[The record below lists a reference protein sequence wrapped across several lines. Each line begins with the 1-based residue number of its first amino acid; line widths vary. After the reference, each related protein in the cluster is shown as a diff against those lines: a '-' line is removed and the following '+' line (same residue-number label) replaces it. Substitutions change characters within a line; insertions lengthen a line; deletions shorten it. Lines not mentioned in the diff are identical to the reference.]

1 MWGPA
6 LGAVVYFLAKDVL
19 GDYANHWM
27 AIFGIALITVIVF
40 APTGLAG
47 ALGQLLRP
55 RAAKPARRTA
65 PAAH

>member
-1 MWGPA
+1 
-6 LGAVVYFLAKDVL
+6 YS
-19 GDYANHWM
+19 NHWM

-47 ALGQLLRP
+47 ALSQCLRP
-55 RAAKPARRTA
+55 RAAKPARRPA